1 MANTVILKWNPAVS
15 SNSMTHFLTEIINE
29 DPEGDWSVRDHENIH
44 AGDIFYMLKV
54 GKGQTG
60 IVKRGVINT
69 EPEPDEDWS
78 GHGRVTY
85 YCGYEAKIM
94 INPDTFALLTSEQL
108 REAIP
113 DFDWFG
119 GHSGVVLNED
129 QAAKLE
135 DLWQKYLQ
143 DMAGEFRSRLELM
156 ERRNNM
162 VNDQLYIATQYDETI
177 SDQGKRV

>member
-15 SNSMTHFLTEIINE
+15 SNSMAEFLGEIINE
-29 DPEGDWSVRDHENIH
+29 EPTGDWSVRDHERIH
-44 AGDIFYMLKV
+44 PGDIFYMLRV

-60 IVKRGVINT
+60 IVKRGVITT
-69 EPEPDEDWS
+69 EPVSGGDWS

-85 YCGYEAKIM
+85 YCDYEAEIM
-94 INPDTFALLTSEQL
+94 INPDTFSLLTSEQL
-108 REAIP
+108 QETIP

-135 DLWQKYLQ
+135 TLWHKYLMSMM
-143 DMAGEFRSRLELM
+143 DEFRSRSKLI
-156 ERRNNM
+156 ERRGNM
-162 VNDQLYIATQYDETI
+162 MNDQIFIATQYDEKI
-177 SDQGKRV
+177 LG